1 MEIIPGVFDLKS
13 YFKNLYILSKA
24 PLPKSKKQSW
34 LLWCQQI
41 DTQASFIVEGSHP
54 LDPNYSALS
63 LQQLLV
69 LAPGSWGCSAQPK
82 AYFFRE
88 YEEYSLI

>member
-1 MEIIPGVFDLKS
+1 M
-13 YFKNLYILSKA
+13 
-24 PLPKSKKQSW
+24 
-34 LLWCQQI
+34 
-41 DTQASFIVEGSHP
+41 QASFTVEGSHP

-69 LAPGSWGCSAQPK
+69 LAPGSWGCPTQPK
-82 AYFFRE
+82 ASFLRE